1 MTDDG
6 HREKPLTGQVVRVG
20 ERGPESAITT
30 ADGRRYTAA
39 DHVLSEEARARIAD
53 GVPPNTRRAYERQW
67 TAFSTWC
74 IEHGRVEM
82 PATGNT
88 LAEYVETL
96 CAADRA
102 PASIEQAIAC
112 VRTMHRLA
120 GHHNQPFTDAARLG
134 LRAYKRAR
142 AEAGTRGQ
150 REAPPVGIDALR
162 AMVSACDLNTRTGLR
177 DRLLL
182 VLGLA
187 LMGRRSELVALTCDD
202 VRQVPDGLEV
212 TIRTSKTDKDSRG
225 ETVAIPRGS
234 HPLTDPVAVWSDWI
248 TVLTEAGE
256 TSGRLLRRIDRHG
269 NLGPRLGAD
278 AVNVIVRDLAVRAA
292 VPGADTFTAH
302 SLRAGGATVAYAAGV
317 PVSVIAKHGRWAPA
331 SPVVLRYIRAVDRWR
346 DNAMRGVGL

>member
-1 MTDDG
+1 MTYDG
-6 HREKPLTGQVVRVG
+6 HHEEPIAGQVVRVG
-20 ERGPESAITT
+20 EQGAGSVITT
-30 ADGRRYTAA
+30 AGERQYTAA
-39 DHVLSEEARARIAD
+39 DYALSDEARARIAD

-74 IEHGRVEM
+74 AGHGRVEL
-82 PATGNT
+82 PATGHT

-120 GHHNQPFTDAARLG
+120 GHPNQPATDAARLA

-162 AMVSACDLNTRTGLR
+162 AMVSACDLSTRTGLR

-202 VRQVPDGLEV
+202 VCEVHDGLEV

-225 ETVAIPRGS
+225 ETIAIPRGS

-248 TVLTEAGE
+248 AVLAEAGE
-256 TSGRLLRRIDRHG
+256 TSGRLLRRVDRHG

-278 AVNVIVRDLAVRAA
+278 AVNVIVRDLAIRAA
-292 VPGADTFTAH
+292 VPGAEAFTAH